1 MGDNLYMGTA
11 EQRCL
16 EVVKTQCN
24 QNKVYYYGLSK
35 EEQKQLQV
43 LVSTAQDTDGKTTTF
58 PDFIGEN
65 GWIEHFKVSSSKH
78 NRKGSET
85 NRKIA
90 SVNRAIEK
98 QIKSSINEESLIHP
112 FSSSFYSNGNS
123 LENYRKSLE
132 NNWENHYQSYLKEQE
147 KLKAL
152 EISAYMIESDDD
164 FLKVARFDDL
174 REGIIQH
181 GNTELPFEII
191 YDKAIMEYI
200 LQHASYFNYVIF
212 KSNYLVSILKTTAIS
227 KIIDEL
233 DYKNIVVY
241 PIQGIVMR
249 HGFHIGTELKLPD
262 SFQP

>member
-1 MGDNLYMGTA
+1 LYMGRA

-16 EVVKTQCN
+16 EEVKLQYDKN
-24 QNKVYYYGLSK
+24 EIRYYGISI
-35 EEQKQLQV
+35 EEQQQLHV
-43 LVSTAQDTDGKTTTF
+43 LIDTAQDTDGETTTF

-78 NRKGSET
+78 NKKGSE
-85 NRKIA
+85 NSRKIA
-90 SVNRAIEK
+90 NINRAIEK
-98 QIKSSINEESLIHP
+98 QIESSINEKSLIHP

-132 NNWENHYQSYLKEQE
+132 NNWENHYQSYLKEQG
-147 KLKAL
+147 KMKAL

-191 YDKAIMEYI
+191 YDKAVMEYI
-200 LQHASYFNYVIF
+200 LQHASYLNYVIF

-241 PIQGIVMR
+241 PIQGIAMR
-249 HGFHIGTELKLPD
+249 YGFHIGTESKLPD